1 MAVLNKIR
9 QRSIFLIVII
19 ALALFAFVLSDLFRN
34 SSAFGESQD
43 TIATVN
49 GNDISREDFMNRVEN
64 MQRQLGPGATTT
76 QTMNRVWD
84 QELRRAVMEN
94 QLEGLGLSVEKD
106 QMRNLLRNNFAEF
119 PEFTNEAGIFDEN
132 RLNEFIANLKAIS
145 PERAQLGN
153 FQINYHEWVNNES
166 AIAVGAQEQ
175 TYFNLIKA
183 GVGTT
188 LSEAEVEYTMESAN
202 VNLKFV
208 NVPYASIS
216 DSLVKVSKS
225 EISDYINKHKK
236 RFEAEASRDI
246 NFVQF
251 TEAASLEDEQAVKEN
266 VAAMLNTRVEY
277 NEVSKLTDTVLGLKE
292 TKDIEDF
299 INANSDVKYAN
310 TFVSK
315 SALPDV
321 AQDSIY
327 KLSVGQY
334 YGPYKDNGMY
344 KITKLVEERFMPDS
358 VKARHLLIP
367 FVGSRAA
374 DMETVQTEEEAKV
387 TADSLLNVIRRD
399 RSKFVDLLDFSID
412 KVSNEKEGVLDW
424 YEYNSMVPEFRD
436 YTFENNKGDMGVV
449 KTDFGFH
456 VVEIL
461 DQKAKKRMVKVA
473 TLAQRIEPSENTIDD
488 VFNRTS
494 KFEIALQ
501 NNDFQEVAKENDVD
515 VKPVNNIKEL
525 DENIPGLGS
534 QRSIVRWAFE
544 KGTKVGDYKRFSI
557 PGVGY
562 AVVQVTGVNKKGLM
576 TAEAASATVIPE
588 IRKEKK
594 AKLIREKISG
604 SATVDAVA
612 QSQNVQV
619 LTANGVNMKN
629 PTLSGAGLE
638 PKVVGTA
645 FGLKEGE
652 TSKLIDGNKGVF
664 MVEVTKK
671 TAAPTLDNYQ
681 AIVNRLNSSQLN
693 AAPSKAYEAL
703 KEDADIVD
711 NRATFY

>member
-19 ALALFAFVLSDLFRN
+19 ALALFAFVLSDLFQN
-34 SSAFGESQD
+34 SSAFGDSQD
-43 TIATVN
+43 TIATIN
-49 GNDISREDFMNRVEN
+49 GNDINREDFMSRVEN
-64 MQRQLGPGATTT
+64 MQRQMGPNSTTT
-76 QTMNRVWD
+76 QTMNRVWE
-84 QELRRAVMEN
+84 QEVRRAVMEN
-94 QLEGLGLSVEKD
+94 QFEGLGLSVEKD

-153 FQINYHEWVNNES
+153 FQINYNEWVNNEI
-166 AIAVGAQEQ
+166 AIAVSAQEQ
-175 TYFNLIKA
+175 TYFNLVKA
-183 GVGTT
+183 GVGAT
-188 LSEAEVEYTMESAN
+188 LSEAEVEYNMESAT
-202 VNLKFV
+202 VDLKFV
-208 NVPYASIS
+208 NVPYTSIS

-225 EISDYINKHKK
+225 EISDYISKHKK
-236 RFEAEASRDI
+236 KFEVEASRDI

-251 TEAASLEDEQAVKEN
+251 QEAASLEDEKAVRDN
-266 VAAMLNTRVEY
+266 VAALLNTRVEY
-277 NEVSKLTDTVLGLKE
+277 NEVSKLTDTVVGLKA
-292 TKDIEDF
+292 TKDIEGF
-299 INANSDVKYAN
+299 INANSDIKYTN
-310 TFVSK
+310 SFVTK
-315 SALPDV
+315 SSLPDV
-321 AQDSIY
+321 AQDSIFN
-327 KLSVGQY
+327 LSVGQY
-334 YGPYKDNGMY
+334 YGPYKDNGMF
-344 KITKLVEERFMPDS
+344 KITKVVEEKFMPDS
-358 VKARHLLIP
+358 VKSRHILIP
-367 FVGSRAA
+367 FIGSRAA
-374 DMETVQTEEEAKV
+374 DMETTQTEEQAKA
-387 TADSLLNVIRRD
+387 TADSLLNIIKRD

-456 VVEIL
+456 VIEIL

-473 TLAQRIEPSENTIDD
+473 TLAQKIEPSENTIDD

-501 NNDFQEVAKENDVD
+501 KNDFQDVAKENGVE

-557 PGVGY
+557 PGIGY
-562 AVVQVTGVNKKGLM
+562 AVVQVTGVNQKGLM
-576 TAEAASATVIPE
+576 TPEAASAIVIPE

-594 AKLIREKISG
+594 AKMIREKISG
-604 SATVDAVA
+604 STVDAIA
-612 QSQNVQV
+612 QSQNVAV
-619 LTANGVNMKN
+619 STANGVSMKN

-638 PKVVGTA
+638 PKVVGIA

-671 TAAPTLDNYQ
+671 TAAPKLDNYQ
-681 AIVNRLNSSQLN
+681 AIANRLNSSRLN
-693 AAPSKAYEAL
+693 AAQSKAYEAL
-703 KEDADIVD
+703 KEAADIVD

>member
-34 SSAFGESQD
+34 SSAFGDTQD
-43 TIATVN
+43 TIAIIN
-49 GNDISREDFMNRVEN
+49 GNDISREDFMGRVEN
-64 MQRQLGPGATTT
+64 MQRQLGPSATTT
-76 QTMNRVWD
+76 QTMNRVWE
-84 QELRRAVMEN
+84 QEVRRAVMEN
-94 QLEGLGLSVEKD
+94 QVEGLGLSVEKD

-119 PEFTNEAGIFDEN
+119 PEFTNQAGFFDEN

-153 FQINYHEWVNNES
+153 FQINYMEWVSNES
-166 AIAVGAQEQ
+166 AIAVGALEQ
-175 TYFNLIKA
+175 TYFNLVKA
-183 GVGTT
+183 GVGAT

-202 VNLKFV
+202 VNVKFV
-208 NVPYASIS
+208 NVPYTTIS

-225 EISDYINKHKK
+225 EISDYIKKHASK
-236 RFEAEASRDI
+236 FETEASRDI

-251 TEAASLEDEQAVKEN
+251 TEAASLEDENDVREN
-266 VAAMLNTRVEY
+266 VADLLNTRVEY
-277 NEVSKLTDTVLGLKE
+277 NEVSKLTDTVLGFKE
-292 TKDIEDF
+292 TKDVADF
-299 INANSDVKYAN
+299 INANSDIKYAN

-315 SALPDV
+315 SSLPDV
-321 AQDSIY
+321 AQDSIFN
-327 KLSVGQY
+327 LSVGQY
-334 YGPYKDNGMY
+334 YGPYKDNGMF

-358 VKARHLLIP
+358 VKARHILIP
-367 FVGSRAA
+367 FMGSRAA
-374 DMETVQTEEEAKV
+374 DMETAQTEEEAKA
-387 TADSLLNVIRRD
+387 TADSLLNIIKRD

-456 VVEIL
+456 VIEIL

-473 TLAQRIEPSENTIDD
+473 TLAQAIEPSEATIDE

-501 NNDFQEVAKENDVD
+501 NNDFQDVAKENDVE
-515 VKPVNNIKEL
+515 VRPVNNIKEL

-534 QRSIVRWAFE
+534 QRAIVRWAFE
-544 KGTKVGDYKRFSI
+544 NGTKVGDYKRFSI

-562 AVVQVTGVNKKGLM
+562 AVVQVTAVNKKGLM
-576 TAEAASATVIPE
+576 TPEAASATVIPE

-594 AKLIREKISG
+594 AKMIREKVSG
-604 SATVDAVA
+604 STVDAVA
-612 QSQNVQV
+612 QNQNVQV
-619 LTANGVNMKN
+619 LTANGVSMKN

-638 PKVVGTA
+638 PKVVGAA
-645 FGLKEGE
+645 FGLEEGE
-652 TSKLIDGNKGVF
+652 TSKLIDGNRGVF
-664 MVEVTKK
+664 MIELINK
-671 TAAPTLDNYQ
+671 TPAPKLDNYQ
-681 AIVNRLNSSQLN
+681 AIANRLNSARLN
-693 AAPSKAYEAL
+693 SAQTKAYEAL

>member
-34 SSAFGESQD
+34 SSAFGASQD
-43 TIATVN
+43 TIATIN
-49 GNDISREDFMNRVEN
+49 GNEIKREDFMARVEN
-64 MQRQLGPGATTT
+64 MQRQMGPGSTST

-84 QELRRAVMEN
+84 QEVRRAIMEN
-94 QLEGLGLSVEKD
+94 QVEDLGLSVEKD
-106 QMRNLLRNNFAEF
+106 QMRNLLRNNFSSF

-132 RLNEFIANLKAIS
+132 RLNEFIANLRAIS
-145 PERAQLGN
+145 PDRAPLGN
-153 FQINYHEWVNNES
+153 FQINYSEWVANE
-166 AIAVGAQEQ
+166 AGIAVGAQEQ

-183 GVGTT
+183 GMGAT
-188 LSEAEVEYTMESAN
+188 LSEAEVDYNMENAT
-202 VNLKFV
+202 VDLKFA
-208 NVPYASIS
+208 NVPYSSIS

-225 EISDYINKHKK
+225 EISDYIKKHKK
-236 RFEAEASRDI
+236 RFEVDASRDI
-246 NFVQF
+246 NYVQF
-251 TEAASLEDEQAVKEN
+251 SEKASLEDENAVKEN
-266 VAAMLNTRVEY
+266 LSAMMDTRVEY
-277 NEVSKLTDTVLGLKE
+277 NEVSKLNDTVLGFKSA
-292 TKDIEDF
+292 KNMEDF
-299 INANSDVKYAN
+299 INANSDVKYAD
-310 TFVSK
+310 TFVAK
-315 SALPDV
+315 SSLPDV

-327 KLSVGQY
+327 KLSPGQF

-344 KITKLVEERFMPDS
+344 KITKVVEEKYMPDS

-374 DMETVQTEEEAKV
+374 DETTIQTESEAKA
-387 TADSLLNVIRRD
+387 TADSLMNVIKRN

-424 YEYNSMVPEFRD
+424 YAYNSMVPEFRD
-436 YTFENNKGDMGVV
+436 YTFENNKGDIGVV

-456 VVEIL
+456 VAEIL
-461 DQKAKKRMVKVA
+461 DQKEKKRMVKVA
-473 TLAQRIEPSENTIDD
+473 TLAQRIEPSETTIDD

-501 NNDFQEVAKENDVD
+501 DKAFQEVAKESDVE
-515 VKPVNNIKEL
+515 VRPVNNIKEL

-534 QRSIVRWAFE
+534 QRAIVRWAFE
-544 KGTKVGDYKRFSI
+544 SGTKVGDYKRFSI

-562 AVVQVTGVNKKGLM
+562 AVVQVSAANKEGLM
-576 TAEAASATVIPE
+576 TPEAASSSVIPE

-594 AKLIREKISG
+594 AKMIREKISA
-604 SATVDAVA
+604 STVEDVA
-612 QSQNVQV
+612 KGQNVSV
-619 LTANGVNMKN
+619 SNASGVNMKN

-645 FGLKEGE
+645 FGLNEGE

-664 MVEVTKK
+664 MIEVTKK
-671 TAAPTLDNYQ
+671 TAAPDLESYQ
-681 AIVNRLNSSQLN
+681 AVVNRLNSSRVNN
-693 AAPSKAYEAL
+693 AQSKAYQAL
-703 KEDADIVD
+703 KDAADIDD

>member
-43 TIATVN
+43 TIATIN
-49 GNDISREDFMNRVEN
+49 GNDINREDFMMRVEN
-64 MQRQLGPGATTT
+64 MQRQMGPSSTST

-84 QELRRAVMEN
+84 QELRRAVMES
-94 QLEGLGLSVEKD
+94 QFEGLGLSVEKD

-119 PEFTNEAGIFDEN
+119 PEFMNEAGIFDEN

-153 FQINYHEWVNNES
+153 FQINYNEWVNNES
-166 AIAVGAQEQ
+166 AIAIGAKEQ
-175 TYFNLIKA
+175 TYFNLVKA
-183 GVGTT
+183 GVGAT
-188 LSEAEVEYTMESAN
+188 LAEAEVEYAMESAT
-202 VNLKFV
+202 VDVKFV
-208 NVPYASIS
+208 NVPYTTIE

-236 RFEAEASRDI
+236 KFEVEASRDI
-246 NFVQF
+246 VFVQF
-251 TEAASLEDEQAVKEN
+251 SEVASLDDENAVRDN
-266 VAAMLNTRVEY
+266 VAALLNTRVEY
-277 NEVSKLTDTVLGLKE
+277 NEVSKLTDTVLGFKE
-292 TKDIEDF
+292 TKDIEGF
-299 INANSDVKYAN
+299 INANSDVKY
-310 TFVSK
+310 TDSFVTK
-315 SALPDV
+315 SSLPDV
-321 AQDSIY
+321 AQDSIFN
-327 KLSVGQY
+327 LSVGQY
-334 YGPYKDNGMY
+334 YGPYKDNGMF
-344 KITKLVEERFMPDS
+344 KITKVVEEKFLPDS
-358 VKARHLLIP
+358 VKSRHILIP

-374 DMETVQTEEEAKV
+374 DMETTQTEAEAKA
-387 TADSLLNVIRRD
+387 TADSLLNVIKKD

-424 YEYNSMVPEFRD
+424 YAYNSMVPEFRD
-436 YTFENNKGDMGVV
+436 YTFENNTGDMGVV

-456 VVEIL
+456 VIEIL
-461 DQKAKKRMVKVA
+461 DQKAKNRMVKVA
-473 TLAQRIEPSENTIDD
+473 TLAQKIEPSEKTIDD
-488 VFNRTS
+488 VFNKTS

-501 NNDFQEVAKENDVD
+501 TSDFQDVAKENDVE
-515 VKPVNNIKEL
+515 VRPVNNIKEL

-557 PGVGY
+557 PGIGY

-576 TAEAASATVIPE
+576 TPEAASASVIPE

-604 SATVDAVA
+604 STVEAVA
-612 QSQNVQV
+612 QSQNVAV
-619 LTANGVNMKN
+619 STANGVNMKN

-638 PKVVGTA
+638 PKVVGVA

-671 TAAPTLDNYQ
+671 TAAPKLDNYQ
-681 AIVNRLNSSQLN
+681 AIANRLNSARLN
-693 AAPSKAYEAL
+693 AAQINAYEAL
-703 KEDADIVD
+703 KEAADIVD

>member
-19 ALALFAFVLSDLFRN
+19 ALALFAFVLSDLFQN
-34 SSAFGESQD
+34 GSAFGSSQD
-43 TIATVN
+43 TIATIN
-49 GNDISREDFMNRVEN
+49 GNDIKREDFMNRVEN
-64 MQRQLGPGATTT
+64 MQRQMGPGASTT

-84 QELRRAVMEN
+84 QEVRRVVMEE
-94 QLEGLGLSVEKD
+94 QIEGLGLSVEKD
-106 QMRNLLRNNFAEF
+106 QMRNLLRNNFSDF
-119 PEFTNEAGIFDEN
+119 PEFTNEVGMFDEN
-132 RLNEFIANLKAIS
+132 KLNEFIANLKAIA
-145 PERAQLGN
+145 PERAPLGN
-153 FQINYHEWVNNES
+153 FQINYNEWVTNEAS
-166 AIAVGAQEQ
+166 IAIGAQEQ
-175 TYFNLIKA
+175 TYFNMIKA
-183 GVGTT
+183 GVGAT
-188 LSEAEVEYTMESAN
+188 LAEAKVEYEAETAN
-202 VNLKFV
+202 VDVKFV

-225 EISDYINKHKK
+225 EISDYISKYKK

-251 TEAASLEDEQAVKEN
+251 SESASLEDDNAVKAN
-266 VAAMLNTRVEY
+266 VAAMLDTRVEY
-277 NEVSKLTDTVLGLKE
+277 NEVSKLNDTLVGLKAA
-292 TKDIEDF
+292 KDIEGF
-299 INANSDVKYAN
+299 INANSDVKYSN
-310 TFVSK
+310 TYVTK
-315 SALPDV
+315 SSLPDV
-321 AQDSIY
+321 AQDSIF

-344 KITKLVEERFMPDS
+344 KITKVVEEKFMPDS
-358 VKARHLLIP
+358 VKSRHLLLP
-367 FVGSRAA
+367 FIGSRAA
-374 DMETVQTEEEAKV
+374 DETTIQTESQAKA
-387 TADSLLNVIRRD
+387 TADSLMTVIKGN
-399 RSKFVDLLDFSID
+399 RSKFADLLDFSID

-424 YEYNSMVPEFRD
+424 YTYNSMVPEFRD
-436 YTFENNKGDMGVV
+436 YTFENNKGDIGVV

-461 DQKAKKRMVKVA
+461 DQKAKTRMVKVA

-501 NNDFQEVAKENDVD
+501 NKDFQEVAKESDVQ

-525 DENIPGLGS
+525 DENIPGLGA

-544 KGTKVGDYKRFSI
+544 NNTKVGDFKRFSI

-562 AVVQVTGVNKKGLM
+562 AVVQVSSINKKGLM
-576 TAEAASATVIPE
+576 TPEAASATVIPE

-594 AKLIREKISG
+594 AKMIREKISA
-604 SATVDAVA
+604 STVEAVA
-612 QSQNVQV
+612 QSQNVSV
-619 LTANGVNMKN
+619 ATASAVNMKN

-645 FGLKEGE
+645 FGLKQGQ

-671 TAAPTLDNYQ
+671 TEAPKLDNYT
-681 AIVNRLNSSQLN
+681 AVVNRLNMMKTN
-693 AAPSKAYEAL
+693 AAQSKAYEAI
-703 KEDADIVD
+703 KDAAVIDD

>member
-19 ALALFAFVLSDLFRN
+19 ALALFAFVLSDLFQN
-34 SSAFGESQD
+34 SSAFGSSQD
-43 TIATVN
+43 TIATIN
-49 GNDISREDFMNRVEN
+49 GNDIKREDFMNRVEN
-64 MQRQLGPGATTT
+64 MQRQMGPGSTTT
-76 QTMNRVWD
+76 QNMNRVWD
-84 QELRRAVMEN
+84 QEVRRVVMEN
-94 QLEGLGLSVEKD
+94 QIEDLGLSVEKD

-119 PEFTNEAGIFDEN
+119 PEFTNEVGIFDEN

-153 FQINYHEWVNNES
+153 FQINYFEWVNNEAS
-166 AIAVGAQEQ
+166 IAVGAQEQ
-175 TYFNLIKA
+175 TYFNMIKA
-183 GVGTT
+183 GVGST
-188 LSEAEVEYTMESAN
+188 LAEAEVEYEMESASID
-202 VNLKFV
+202 LKFV
-208 NVPYASIS
+208 NVPYTTIS
-216 DSLVKVSKS
+216 DSLIKVSKS
-225 EISDYINKHKK
+225 EISDYISKHKK
-236 RFEAEASRDI
+236 KFEVEASRDI

-251 TEAASLEDEQAVKEN
+251 TESASLEDENSVRDN
-266 VAAMLNTRVEY
+266 VAAMLDTRVEY
-277 NEVSKLTDTVLGLKE
+277 NEVSKLNDTVVGLKA
-292 TKDIEDF
+292 TKDIEGF
-299 INANSDVKYAN
+299 INANSDVKYTN
-310 TFVSK
+310 TYVTK
-315 SALPDV
+315 SGLPDV
-321 AQDSIY
+321 AQDSIFN
-327 KLSVGQY
+327 LSVGQY

-344 KITKLVEERFMPDS
+344 KITKVVEEKFMPDS
-358 VKARHLLIP
+358 VKSRHLLIP

-374 DMETVQTEEEAKV
+374 DETTMQTEEQAKV
-387 TADSLLNVIRRD
+387 TADSLMNVIKGN

-412 KVSNEKEGVLDW
+412 KVSNEKDGVLDW

-436 YTFENNKGDMGVV
+436 YTFENNKGDIGVV

-456 VVEIL
+456 VIEIL

-501 NNDFQEVAKENDVD
+501 NKDFQDVAKENDVE
-515 VKPVNNIKEL
+515 VRPVNNINEL

-534 QRSIVRWAFE
+534 QRAIVRWAFE
-544 KGTKVGDYKRFSI
+544 SGTKVGDFKRFSI

-562 AVVQVTGVNKKGLM
+562 AVVQVTSVNKKGLM
-576 TAEAASATVIPE
+576 TPEAASAIVIPE

-594 AKLIREKISG
+594 AKMIREKISG
-604 SATVDAVA
+604 STLEEVA
-612 QSQNVQV
+612 KSQNVAV
-619 LTANGVNMKN
+619 STANGVNMKN

-645 FGLKEGE
+645 FGLKEGQ

-671 TAAPTLDNYQ
+671 TAAPKLDNYQ
-681 AIVNRLNSSQLN
+681 AISNRLNMTRLN
-693 AAPSKAYEAL
+693 AAQSKAYEAL
-703 KEDADIVD
+703 KESANIED

>member
-34 SSAFGESQD
+34 SADLGSSQD
-43 TIATVN
+43 TIATIN
-49 GNDISREDFMNRVEN
+49 GNDVGREGFMNQVEN
-64 MQRQLGPGATTT
+64 MQRQMGPGATST

-84 QELRRAVMEN
+84 QEVRRAVMEN
-94 QLEGLGLSVEKD
+94 QFDGLGLSVEKE

-132 RLNEFIANLKAIS
+132 RLNEFIANLKVIA
-145 PERAQLGN
+145 PERAPLGN
-153 FQINYHEWVNNES
+153 FQINYAEWVNNEA
-166 AIAVGAQEQ
+166 AIAVGAKEQ
-175 TYFNLIKA
+175 TYFNLVKA
-183 GVGTT
+183 GVGAT
-188 LSEAEVEYTMESAN
+188 LSEAEVEYAMESAN
-202 VNLKFV
+202 VDVKFV

-225 EISDYINKHKK
+225 EISDYINKHKTK
-236 RFEAEASRDI
+236 FEAEGSRDI
-246 NFVQF
+246 QFVQF
-251 TEAASLEDEQAVKEN
+251 TEAASLADEKAVKEN
-266 VAAMLNTRVEY
+266 VAALLNTKVEY
-277 NEVSKLTDTVLGLKE
+277 NEVSKLNDTIIGLKS
-292 TKDIEDF
+292 TNDIEGF
-299 INANSDVKYAN
+299 INANSDIKYTDSYVA
-310 TFVSK
+310 K
-315 SALPDV
+315 SGLPDV
-321 AQDSIY
+321 AQDSIF

-334 YGPYKDNGMY
+334 YGPYKDNNMF
-344 KITKLVEERFMPDS
+344 KITKVVQERFMPDS

-374 DMETVQTEEEAKV
+374 DAETTQTEAQAKV
-387 TADSLLNVIRRD
+387 TADSLMDVIKKN

-424 YEYNSMVPEFRD
+424 YAYNSMVPEFRD
-436 YTFENNKGDMGVV
+436 YTFENNKGDIGVV

-456 VVEIL
+456 VIEIL
-461 DQKAKKRMVKVA
+461 DQKDKTRMLKVA
-473 TLAQRIEPSENTIDD
+473 TLAQKIEPSETTIDD

-494 KFEIALQ
+494 RFEIALQ
-501 NNDFQEVAKENDVD
+501 DKDFQDVAKENDV
-515 VKPVNNIKEL
+515 VVRPVNNIKEL

-534 QRSIVRWAFE
+534 QRAIVRWAFD

-557 PGVGY
+557 PGIGY
-562 AVVQVTGVNKKGLM
+562 AVVQVSGVNKKGLM
-576 TAEAASATVIPE
+576 TPEAASASVIPE

-594 AKLIREKISG
+594 AKMIREKISA
-604 SATVDAVA
+604 STVDAVA
-612 QSQNVQV
+612 QSQNVSV
-619 LTANGVNMKN
+619 STASAVNMKN

-671 TAAPTLDNYQ
+671 TAAPKLDNYQ
-681 AIVNRLNSSQLN
+681 AIANRLNSSQMN
-693 AAPSKAYEAL
+693 TAQMKAYEAL
-703 KEDADIVD
+703 KDAADIVD